1 MKNTVELSISNE
13 NLNCNEVVKKL
24 QELKIVASVTSNNS
38 VVRTKTNEFKIE
50 NGCRIKFS
58 ELTDLSKD
66 NLKNNIWDK
75 LKDEFKLN
83 CGNLK
88 INNTFDACVY
98 KYFKN
103 N

>member
-1 MKNTVELSISNE
+1 MKNTVELSISND
-13 NLNCNEVVKKL
+13 NLDCDEVVKKL

-38 VVRTKTNEFKIE
+38 IVKSKSNGYKIE

-58 ELTDLSKD
+58 GLKDLSKG